1 MIQQKTNKKN
11 SFPFFA
17 LLCIAVFTC
26 IFSIPKTTVQA
37 NNQIKLMIAPEIFEL
52 QLEKG
57 EVYNGKIKIHNKG
70 KGPMPLEAIA
80 SNFGAEEVSGT
91 PVFYN
96 NLSDNE
102 DDDILFNPRKW
113 MEIENPNFILD
124 PGETVNI
131 KFSISVPE
139 SAEDGG
145 HYTVIFFEPKISASG
160 SLYYNK
166 SGVNIVPKIGTLL
179 LISIGERKKPTDASF
194 LTVSEFSIPEKFHLK
209 KLEDSVINI
218 TGLVSTAYAE
228 TIKSFS
234 VVETSHLQFNL
245 HIKNNDAY
253 HIKPSG
259 KLAILSN
266 NGKLLGET
274 EIRKTT
280 ILPGKTR
287 QIPVEFN
294 PEIPAIA
301 KKLPGPLSNF
311 ISKNLF
317 FGKYHASL
325 ILDVDGIS
333 KKEDLIFWIFPWKFF
348 LAITFMLA
356 TLILMRKRIKRAI
369 TVLVR
374 KK

>member
-1 MIQQKTNKKN
+1 MAFFCFFTTSTNAQN
-11 SFPFFA
+11 S
-17 LLCIAVFTC
+17 
-26 IFSIPKTTVQA
+26 
-37 NNQIKLMIAPEIFEL
+37 NQIKLMLSPEIFEL
-52 QLEKG
+52 RLEKG
-57 EVYNGKIKIHNKG
+57 EVYNGKVKIYNKG
-70 KGPMPLEAIA
+70 ESPMPLEAIA
-80 SNFGAEEVSGT
+80 SNFGAEEISGT

-96 NLSDNE
+96 NLSNNE
-102 DDDILFNPRKW
+102 DDDISFNPRKW

-139 SAEDGG
+139 NAEDGG

-166 SGVNIVPKIGTLL
+166 SGVNIVPKIGTLF
-179 LISIGERKKPTDASF
+179 LISIGERKKPTDANF
-194 LTVSEFSIPEKFHLK
+194 LTISKFSIPEKFHLK
-209 KLEDSVINI
+209 KLEDSVFNI

-234 VVETSHLQFNL
+234 IVETSHLQFNL
-245 HIKNNDAY
+245 HIKNNDTY

-280 ILPGKTR
+280 ILPGRTR

-294 PEIPAIA
+294 PELPEIA
-301 KKLPGPLSNF
+301 KKLPDPLSNF

-325 ILDVDGIS
+325 ILDVNGIS

-348 LAITFMLA
+348 LAIIFMLA
-356 TLILMRKRIKRAI
+356 ILILMRKRIKRAMI
-369 TVLVR
+369 VLVR
-374 KK
+374 RK

>member
-1 MIQQKTNKKN
+1 MKHKKIQNYIDL
-11 SFPFFA
+11 SVPIFLIAFF
-17 LLCIAVFTC
+17 CFFT
-26 IFSIPKTTVQA
+26 FSANAQT
-37 NNQIKLMIAPEIFEL
+37 NNQIKLVIAPEIFEL

-57 EVYNGKIKIHNKG
+57 EVYNGKVKIYNKG
-70 KGPMPLEAIA
+70 ESPMPLEAIA

-102 DDDILFNPRKW
+102 DDDVLFNPRKW

-131 KFSISVPE
+131 KFTISVPE
-139 SAEDGG
+139 NAEDGG
-145 HYTVIFFEPKISASG
+145 HYAVIFFEPKISASG

-194 LTVSEFSIPEKFHLK
+194 LTVSEFSIPEEFHLK
-209 KLEDSVINI
+209 KLEDSVFNA

-228 TIKSFS
+228 TIKSFFI
-234 VVETSHLQFNL
+234 VETSHLQFNL
-245 HIKNNDAY
+245 QIRNNDTY

-280 ILPGKTR
+280 ILPGRTR

-294 PEIPAIA
+294 PELPEIA
-301 KKLPGPLSNF
+301 KKLPDPLSNF

-325 ILDVDGIS
+325 ILDVNGIS

-348 LAITFMLA
+348 LVIIFMLA
-356 TLILMRKRIKRAI
+356 VLVLMKKRIKKAMI
-369 TVLVR
+369 ILVR
-374 KK
+374 RK